1 MISAIV
7 PTFRGQA
14 RLDRNLGSVVAA
26 LQATGRPWEVVIVDD
41 GGGGIRWDEPGV
53 RLCTLPAN
61 QGYGP
66 AVNQGV
72 REARGEHLLVL
83 NDDVRLEPD
92 CVVRLLRF
100 FPDPDLFAVVPA
112 ILSPLSRCGDEGGKA
127 GVCTAGLVEIQE
139 TESTTVQP
147 TLFAVGC
154 CFLCPRTAWDE
165 LGGYDAVYAPFLWED
180 VDLSFRAWRRGLRV
194 LHAPE
199 AVCRHEGSATL
210 REQRTLP
217 ERDRI
222 HFRNRVLFH
231 LRNLRDPGKRAEAF
245 GALAAFALFDAHLPR
260 LDGLREALAVP
271 RATVAG
277 PSDEDAILA
286 RSRAR

>member
-1 MISAIV
+1 VISAIV

-26 LQATGRPWEVVIVDD
+26 LQATGQPWEIVIVDD

-53 RLCTLPAN
+53 RLCALPDN

-72 REARGEHLLVL
+72 REAQGEHLLVL
-83 NDDVRLEPD
+83 NDDVRLERE
-92 CVVRLLRF
+92 CVVRLLRY
-100 FPDPDLFAVVPA
+100 FPDPELFAVVPA

-127 GVCTAGLVEIQE
+127 GVWTAGLVEIQE
-139 TESTTVQP
+139 TVSATVHP

-154 CFLCPRTAWDE
+154 CFLCRRSDWSA

-199 AVCRHEGSATL
+199 AVCHHEGSATL

-217 ERDRI
+217 DRDRI

-245 GALAAFALFDAHLPR
+245 GALTAVALFDAHAPR
-260 LDGLREALAVP
+260 LEGLREALAVP
-271 RATVAG
+271 RAAAVGA
-277 PSDEDAILA
+277 PDEDAILE